1 MQNNNPSVALE
12 SCKIVQRLCSK
23 NMVEMV
29 QNVQQTEQIANLTLQ
44 TIGQFHKKN
53 QNNHF
58 VTDSLSQLYLLV
70 GMIAS
75 NKKMVESQTPDLI
88 IQTSI
93 RNLQTELNQAKS
105 QEDLKRLTGTIR
117 LIVDF
122 SRGFQQKINNPQQ
135 L

>member
-75 NKKMVESQTPDLI
+75 NKKMVESHSPDLI
-88 IQTSI
+88 I
-93 RNLQTELNQAKS
+93 
-105 QEDLKRLTGTIR
+105 
-117 LIVDF
+117 
-122 SRGFQQKINNPQQ
+122 
-135 L
+135 

>member
-122 SRGFQQKINNPQQ
+122 SRGFQ
-135 L
+135 